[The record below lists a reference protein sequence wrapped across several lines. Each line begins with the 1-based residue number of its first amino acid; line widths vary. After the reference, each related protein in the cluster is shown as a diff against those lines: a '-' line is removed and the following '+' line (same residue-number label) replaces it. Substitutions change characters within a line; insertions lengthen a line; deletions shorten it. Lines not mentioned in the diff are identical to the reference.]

1 MAELRSERRRAAAPR
16 AGLAPSAAQ
25 PVGVWPILLQD
36 CSATV
41 SALPERPGAES
52 LITVRQICFS
62 AALISAALPEPAT
75 SHRWLSWVFSSD
87 VRAAVASRWISALQ
101 TATTA
106 APPPP
111 GIAELGV
118 VLLVV
123 ELALVEVL
131 GVELVLVVL
140 VDVAALDELLLLL
153 EVVAAALVVL
163 ALLVVVVL
171 GLLPPQPTT
180 SAPLT
185 IAPASSRYSLRV
197 IVHPLIVR
205 LRNLAG
211 SLPHGVRRGL

>member
-1 MAELRSERRRAAAPR
+1 M
-16 AGLAPSAAQ
+16 
-25 PVGVWPILLQD
+25 LQD
-36 CSATV
+36 CSAAL

-62 AALISAALPEPAT
+62 AALICAALPEPAT
-75 SHRWLSWVFSSD
+75 SQRWLSWAFSSD

-106 APPPP
+106 APP

-118 VLLVV
+118 VLVVV
-123 ELALVEVL
+123 ELAVVELL
-131 GVELVLVVL
+131 GVELVLVVA
-140 VDVAALDELLLLL
+140 VVVAALEELLL

-163 ALLVVVVL
+163 AVLALLVVVVV

-185 IAPASSRYSLRV
+185 IAPANSRYSLRV

-205 LRNLAG
+205 LRNLAR
-211 SLPHGVRRGL
+211 SSHGVPRGS